1 MTQTNEKKQKKQL
14 NVNAKQWK
22 KNPDKR
28 NKKLKL
34 NTDGSKLMATKQ

>member
-1 MTQTNEKKQKKQL
+1 MQSSE
-14 NVNAKQWK
+14 K

>member
-1 MTQTNEKKQKKQL
+1 MQSSEK
-14 NVNAKQWK
+14 K